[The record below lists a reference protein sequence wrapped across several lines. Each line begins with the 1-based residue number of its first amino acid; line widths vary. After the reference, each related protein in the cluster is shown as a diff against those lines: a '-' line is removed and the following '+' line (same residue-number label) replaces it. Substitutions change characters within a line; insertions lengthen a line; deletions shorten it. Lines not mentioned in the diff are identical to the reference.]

1 MIDLH
6 VHLPGSI
13 RVETLLELAIEQDA
27 YLPAYDL
34 QTLQNE
40 MHVPK
45 DCTYLR
51 DVVERYRLIET
62 VLQDRKSIKRVTYEL
77 VRQLDKQGVLYAEIR
92 LSPQF
97 HTLRGLSQSMVVDA
111 AVAGLK
117 RGIEDS
123 KNIRA
128 NLLLCTIRG
137 ADEKDNFETI
147 VEAEHYLGKGVA
159 GIDLDGSE
167 AQFSTSLYEE
177 QIRLI
182 RMEEI
187 PFTMH
192 AGISAGADSIR
203 EALRLGVK
211 RIGHCVRARED
222 EGIIEELEKRGIL
235 LEMCPTANLKNH
247 AVKDIWDFPIMD
259 YYNRGIKVCANS
271 DNLLIYDT
279 NVVKEYNLLQRT
291 FGITKEQIYQMN
303 LNALEGA
310 FISRYE
316 KMEIKQLLDTM

>member
-13 RVETLLELAIEQDA
+13 KVETLLELAMEQEA
-27 YLPAYDL
+27 ILPAYDL
-34 QTLQNE
+34 EQLKKE
-40 MHVPK
+40 MQAPR

-51 DVVERYRLIET
+51 DVVERYRIIET

-77 VRQLDKQGVLYAEIR
+77 VRELDKQGVLYAEIR
-92 LSPQF
+92 ITPQF
-97 HTLRGLSQSMVVDA
+97 HTLRGMSQAMVVDA
-111 AVAGLK
+111 AVTGLK
-117 RGIEDS
+117 RGVEDS

-137 ADEKDNFETI
+137 SDEKDNFETI

-167 AQFSTSLYEE
+167 ALYSTSLYEE

-187 PFTMH
+187 PFTIH
-192 AGISAGADSIR
+192 AGVSAGAESIR
-203 EALRLGVK
+203 EAIKLGVK

-222 EGIIEELEKRGIL
+222 EWIIEEMEKRGIL

-259 YYNRGIKVCANS
+259 YFNRGIKVCANS

-291 FGITKEQIYQMN
+291 FGITKDQIYRMN

-310 FISRYE
+310 FISKQE